1 MRRLARLLRSQAT
14 FDRLAIVVLAVGAV
28 VLVAS
33 LAGGSEDDAAADEAV
48 RLVPANA
55 LVYVHATVE
64 PNSDQWRHAADI
76 TRKLPTLRELRGR
89 ALRSFSR
96 GGRPLDFDASVRPW
110 IGDEAALALL
120 PARRRATSLILVRV
134 ADQAR
139 ARNFLRGAGQPRED
153 RHRGVT
159 VRTYGGLAAAF
170 AGNFLAIGSPRHVR
184 AAIDAREGRSLRDEP
199 EFRATVDRLE
209 TEDPIAYAYAPQA
222 GVNTLLRRQGGL
234 IARVGGLLERPGLR
248 AAAASVHAARSGL
261 RASVS
266 SSLIPA
272 AGDGDPAFRPTLVSE
287 IPADTIAYVGARG
300 LEAVFEQLGELGSAG
315 SIERLVG
322 RDLGSV
328 GRRSLL
334 RAIEPLLG
342 RESAVVVSPP
352 ASLPVI
358 SAVVA
363 DTSTEEG
370 GDVVLALQPL
380 LTRLLRAPS
389 GAGQVPTL
397 EPRRIGEIEAVTLRV
412 SPSLELTYAAFDD
425 KLVVSTS
432 PEGVR
437 RLAAGG
443 RSLRDNPAFAP
454 GLRGFL
460 ARPSSVVFLD
470 LRRLTAL
477 AERAGLGDT
486 PDYRAVRPDIARVGA
501 VSAVTASERSG
512 QTTEIFLEVP

>member
-1 MRRLARLLRSQAT
+1 MRRVARLLRSQAT
-14 FDRLAIVVLAVGAV
+14 FDRLAIVVLAIGAV

-33 LAGGSEDDAAADEAV
+33 LAGGSEDDARGDEAV
-48 RLVPANA
+48 RLVPQSA
-55 LVYVHATVE
+55 LVYVHVTVE
-64 PNSDQWRHAADI
+64 PNSDQWRYAAEV
-76 TRKLPTLRELRGR
+76 TRKLPTLRALRER
-89 ALRSFSR
+89 ALRSLAR
-96 GGRPLDFDASVRPW
+96 GGRRLDFDASVRPW

-120 PARRRATSLILVRV
+120 PEGRRATSLILVRV

-139 ARNFLRGAGQPRED
+139 ARDFLRGAGDPREEH
-153 RHRGVT
+153 HRGIT
-159 VRTYGGLAAAF
+159 VRTYGGLATAF

-184 AAIDAREGRSLRDEP
+184 AAIDAREGRSLGDSA
-199 EFRATVDRLE
+199 EFRTAVERLE
-209 TEDPIAYAYAPQA
+209 TKDPIAYAYAPQA

-234 IARVGGLLERPGLR
+234 IARVGGLLERPGLE
-248 AAAASVHAARSGL
+248 AAAGAVHAERDGL

-266 SSLIPA
+266 SSLIPT
-272 AGDGDPAFRPTLVSE
+272 AGEGESRFRPTLPAE

-300 LEAVFEQLGELGSAG
+300 LEAVFEQLGELGTPG
-315 SIERLVG
+315 SIERLLG
-322 RDLGSV
+322 RELGSV

-334 RAIEPLLG
+334 RAIQPLLD

-358 SAVVA
+358 SIVVA
-363 DTSTEEG
+363 GTTRREG

-380 LTRLLRAPS
+380 LTRLLRAPA
-389 GAGQVPTL
+389 GAGQIPTL

-412 SPSLELTYAAFDD
+412 SPSLELTYAAFDG

-443 RSLRDNPAFAP
+443 RSLRDNPSFAP
-454 GLRGFL
+454 GLRRFL
-460 ARPSSVVFLD
+460 RRPSSVVFLD

-486 PDYRAVRPDIARVGA
+486 PDYRAIEPDIARVGA
-501 VSAVTASERSG
+501 VSAITAAERSA
-512 QTTEIFLEVP
+512 QTAEIFLEVP

>member
-1 MRRLARLLRSQAT
+1 MRRLAGRLRSLRT
-14 FDRLAIVVLAVGAV
+14 FDRVAIVVLAVGAV

-33 LAGGSEDDAAADEAV
+33 LAGGSDDDARGDEAV
-48 RLVPANA
+48 RFVPPDA

-64 PNSDQWRHAADI
+64 PNSDQWRYATEI

-89 ALRSFSR
+89 ALRGLSR

-120 PARRRATSLILVRV
+120 PEGRRATSLILVRV

-139 ARNFLRGAGQPRED
+139 ARNFLGGAGEPRET
-153 RHRGVT
+153 RHRGIT
-159 VRTYGGLAAAF
+159 VRTYGSLAAAF

-184 AAIDAREGRSLRDEP
+184 AAIDAQRGRSLGDEP
-199 EFRATVDRLE
+199 DFRATVDRLE
-209 TEDPIAYAYAPQA
+209 TKDPIAYAYAPQA

-234 IARVGGLLERPGLR
+234 VARVGGLLERPGLR
-248 AAAASVHAARSGL
+248 AAAASVHAQRDGL

-272 AGDGDPAFRPTLVSE
+272 TGDTDPRFRPTLPSE

-300 LEAVFEQLGELGSAG
+300 LEAVFDQLGELGAPG
-315 SIERLVG
+315 SIERLLG

-334 RAIEPLLG
+334 RAIRPLLG

-358 SAVVA
+358 SIVVA
-363 DTSTEEG
+363 DTTRQEG

-380 LTRLLRAPS
+380 LTRLLRAPA
-389 GAGQVPTL
+389 GAGQIPTL

-443 RSLRDNPAFAP
+443 RSLEDNPSFAP
-454 GLRGFL
+454 GLRRFL
-460 ARPSSVVFLD
+460 ERPSSVVFLD

-486 PDYRAVRPDIARVGA
+486 PDYRAIEPDIARVGA
-501 VSAVTASERSG
+501 VSAITAGERAA

>member
-1 MRRLARLLRSQAT
+1 MRRLAPLLRSQGT
-14 FDRLAIVVLAVGAV
+14 LDRLAILVLAVGAV

-33 LAGGSEDDAAADEAV
+33 LAGGSEDDARGDEAV
-48 RLVPANA
+48 RLVPADA
-55 LVYVHATVE
+55 LVYAHATIE
-64 PNSDQWRHAADI
+64 PNSDQWQYASEI
-76 TRKLPTLRELRGR
+76 SRKLPTLRDLRRR
-89 ALRSFSR
+89 ALRSLSR

-120 PARRRATSLILVRV
+120 PEGRRATSLILVRV

-139 ARNFLRGAGQPRED
+139 ARNFLSGAGRPREE
-153 RHRGVT
+153 RHRGTT
-159 VRTYGGLAAAF
+159 VRTYGDLATAF
-170 AGNFLAIGSPRHVR
+170 VGNFLAIGSPRHVR
-184 AAIDAREGRSLRDEP
+184 TAIDTRAGRSLRDEP
-199 EFRATVDRLE
+199 DFRATVDRLE
-209 TEDPIAYAYAPQA
+209 TQDPLAYAYAPQA

-234 IARVGGLLERPGLR
+234 IARVGALLERPGLQ
-248 AAAASVHAARSGL
+248 AAAASVHAERGGL

-266 SSLIPA
+266 TSLIPA
-272 AGDGDPAFRPTLVSE
+272 AGGAEPGFRPTLLSE

-300 LEAVFEQLGELGSAG
+300 LEAVFEQLGELGTAG
-315 SIERLVG
+315 SIERVLG
-322 RDLGSV
+322 RDLGAV

-334 RAIEPLLG
+334 RAVQPLLD
-342 RESAVVVSPP
+342 RESALVVSPP

-358 SAVVA
+358 SLVVA
-363 DTSTEEG
+363 DTTRQEG

-380 LTRLLRAPS
+380 LTRLLQAPA
-389 GAGQVPTL
+389 GAGQIPTL
-397 EPRRIGEIEAVTLRV
+397 EPRRIGGIEAVTLRV

-432 PEGVR
+432 PEGAR

-443 RSLRDNPAFAP
+443 RSLRDNPSFAP

-460 ARPSSVVFLD
+460 DRPSSVVFLD

-486 PDYRAVRPDIARVGA
+486 PDYRAIRPDIARVGG
-501 VSAVTASERSG
+501 VSAVTASERSA
-512 QTTEIFLEVP
+512 QTAEIFLEVP